1 VNMKRHVLICSFI
14 CRWVGESNEVV
25 RLGSGRFE
33 WHIYIHVHQ
42 SCLILYR
49 LSIMGICPNVNM
61 IQFLLKNDILEQ
73 KLDIWLEGLGFS

>member
-1 VNMKRHVLICSFI
+1 VLICSFI
-14 CRWVGESNEVV
+14 WVGERNEVV
-25 RLGSGRFE
+25 RLQSGRFE
-33 WHIYIHVHQ
+33 WHIYMDIHK

-73 KLDIWLEGLGFS
+73 KRDIWLEGLGLAF